1 MQVHLLMMFH
11 HLICHQAL
19 VGLSPKFPVRIPF
32 FRVSLHEITGVCGEG
47 NGRAAIFWGAA
58 ATWVPNCTKK
68 KSLPVGRGVG
78 RGAPCVTSLGPV
90 VSRQ

>member
-47 NGRAAIFWGAA
+47 NGRAAIFLGAA

-68 KSLPVGRGVG
+68 IIPARRKGGGQGCPMCHLART
-78 RGAPCVTSLGPV
+78 R
-90 VSRQ
+90 RE